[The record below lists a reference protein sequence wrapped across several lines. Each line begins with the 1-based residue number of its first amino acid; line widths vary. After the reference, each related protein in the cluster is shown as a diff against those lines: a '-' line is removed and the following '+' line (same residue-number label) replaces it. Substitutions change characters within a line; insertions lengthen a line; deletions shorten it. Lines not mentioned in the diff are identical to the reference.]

1 MDNTPPPFFNRGPSP
16 FVRIVVFTLFST
28 LFMVIDAR
36 QNYLEDIRQ
45 GVNVMLYPLQLLA
58 DAPSAIAQGLDDF
71 FTTQATLRRENT
83 ALRQEQL
90 RNSIRLQRTQAMEA
104 ENTYLRKLMETR
116 SRVDPKGIV
125 TEILST
131 SHDPFSRKVIVDKG
145 STQKI
150 TPGLAVVDKL
160 GVVGQVTQVNLFT
173 SEVTLTTDKG
183 QAVPVAV
190 VRNGLRAVVF
200 GNGRDGTLD
209 LPFFSTNADI
219 VTGDVLVTSG
229 IDGTYPAGLPVAVV
243 SKVDRNSG
251 ASFAKITCLPSAG
264 VHNHKQLLVLA
275 TPPQPPIPPA
285 PTPTVPAKPTPAAP
299 AAAEQKGKH

>member
-1 MDNTPPPFFNRGPSP
+1 MDHTPPPFFNRGPSP

-36 QNYLEDIRQ
+36 QNYLDVVRQ
-45 GVNVMLYPLQLLA
+45 GVNVLLYPLQLLA
-58 DAPSAIAQGLDDF
+58 DAPSAIAQGVDDF
-71 FTTQATLRRENT
+71 FTTQTTLRRENS

-90 RNSIRLQRTQAMEA
+90 RNSTQLQRVQALEA

-116 SRVDPKGIV
+116 SRVDPQGIV

-145 STQKI
+145 LTQKI
-150 TPGLAVVDKL
+150 AAGLAVVDKI
-160 GVVGQVTQVNLFT
+160 GVVGQVTQVNPFT
-173 SEVTLTTDKG
+173 SEVTLITDKG
-183 QAVPVAV
+183 QAVPVAL

-251 ASFAKITCLPSAG
+251 TSFAKITCTPSAG
-264 VHNHKQLLVLA
+264 VHHHQQLLVLA
-275 TPPQPPIPPA
+275 TPPQPPV
-285 PTPTVPAKPTPAAP
+285 PTPSPTVPSKPTP
-299 AAAEQKGKH
+299 AEQKGKP